1 MVVLAG
7 LGMAPVTTM
16 AAVPAVHQHMQQD
29 KDDDEYDPANV
40 VHGCLRGLMALQ
52 RLLKSISA
60 GL

>member
-7 LGMAPVTTM
+7 LGMALVTTV
-16 AAVPAVHQHMQQD
+16 APVPAVHEQMQQD

-40 VHGCLRGLMALQ
+40 VHRCLRALMALQ
-52 RLLKSISA
+52 CLLKSISP